1 MSNLKI
7 NRFVSVKWKNHGQCN
22 ECFSCVSSFPSSQAL
37 CAVFFL
43 IDFKL
48 LPFLESR
55 EEQCPLQRVGAFLY
69 NKQMFLTSI
78 ILHKKISCLFLGGV
92 GVFAIL
98 KQSVIITWGELDAG
112 RVMSNSRTL
121 LMIIH
126 EKVRNVSARVVTV
139 GKVIS
144 SIRTETTQY
153 QILMLYSFMCISWHF
168 LSLMCPRLFKGTA
181 RYFAKSYF
189 SVFRMKKNVSFLKT
203 YASFPQ
209 MLWWFWCRILN

>member
-1 MSNLKI
+1 
-7 NRFVSVKWKNHGQCN
+7 
-22 ECFSCVSSFPSSQAL
+22 
-37 CAVFFL
+37 
-43 IDFKL
+43 
-48 LPFLESR
+48 
-55 EEQCPLQRVGAFLY
+55 
-69 NKQMFLTSI
+69 MFLTSI

-168 LSLMCPRLFKGTA
+168 LSLMCPRLVKGTA

-189 SVFRMKKNVSFLKT
+189 SVFRMKKNVSFFKNICFIPTNAVMVLVQNPELVFRPC
-203 YASFPQ
+203 SSGDGVGGP
-209 MLWWFWCRILN
+209 LNGRKHQPSHPVVWTQT